1 MAHPRTS
8 TLRLAL
14 GATFVALVTAGAGDA
29 RAIVG
34 GAPDTTHVAVVA
46 IQPVPPT
53 CGEAPSVTQCTGTL
67 VAPRL
72 VVTAAHCLNT
82 VDTAQLMVVT
92 FAANVA
98 TATDADRVRAIDA
111 RIDPAWTAGVDDV
124 AVLRL
129 AQDAPVAPVALDL
142 QNPVKTA
149 ASVMVVGFGADDA
162 NMTGRR
168 LSGTALVG
176 AVSAGSFEMSA
187 APAMT
192 CGGDSGGPA
201 FEDDGTG
208 ERFVGIT
215 SYGNEACTTGTD
227 MRVDALASFLT
238 PAMSQLSVAV
248 PPRPA
253 LDTSVDTCVATCTTH
268 ADCPIGMW
276 CVTRDDGTDGTRAC
290 AIASLTAGHFGADCT
305 QSDGNTTCV
314 NAGTG
319 CKLWLPCPAPPTGT
333 PMRAGGG
340 CSVSPGGGS
349 AGWTAGWTGGWAGG
363 WAGAWAA
370 VVLVALLARTRSYGP
385 VARPTGSLNSD

>member
-1 MAHPRTS
+1 VPHPRTS
-8 TLRLAL
+8 TLRPAL
-14 GATFVALVTAGAGDA
+14 GATFAALVTASAGDA

-34 GAPDTTHVAVVA
+34 GAPDTTHGAVVA

-72 VVTAAHCLNT
+72 VVTAAHCLNA
-82 VDTAQLMVVT
+82 VDNAQLMEVT

-98 TATDADRVRAIDA
+98 TATSADRLRAIDA
-111 RIDPAWTAGVDDV
+111 RIDPSWTAGVDDV

-129 AQDAPVAPVALDL
+129 AEDAPVAPVALDL
-142 QNPVKTA
+142 ASPAMTA
-149 ASVMVVGFGADDA
+149 ATVLVVGFGADDQ
-162 NMTGRR
+162 NDTGRR

-176 AVSAGSFEMSA
+176 AVRAGDFDITA

-253 LDTSVDTCVATCTTH
+253 LDPSVDTCVATCATH

-305 QSDGNTTCV
+305 QSDGNTICV
-314 NAGTG
+314 NAGAG
-319 CKLWLPCPAPPTGT
+319 CRLWLPCPAPPPGAPTL
-333 PMRAGGG
+333 RAGGG
-340 CSVSPGGGS
+340 CAVLPKGGS
-349 AGWTAGWTGGWAGG
+349 GGWG
-363 WAGAWAA
+363 GAWAA
-370 VVLVALLARTRSYGP
+370 VVLAALLARTRSYGP
-385 VARPTGSLNSD
+385 VARQTRSLNTDLKSGL